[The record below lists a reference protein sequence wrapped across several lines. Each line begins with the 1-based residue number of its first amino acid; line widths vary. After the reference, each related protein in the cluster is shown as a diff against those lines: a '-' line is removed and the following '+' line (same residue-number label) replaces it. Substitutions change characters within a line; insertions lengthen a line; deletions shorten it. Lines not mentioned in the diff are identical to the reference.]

1 MKEINRDLYL
11 NELISKRSVPLIKII
26 TGIRRSGKSYLLN
39 PIFKNYL
46 RSNGVA
52 EDHIL
57 YLNFEL
63 VENEILRDKIE
74 LYNYVID
81 SVKDD
86 GEYFILLD
94 EIQMVEGFESVLSS
108 FLAKGNLNVYVTG
121 SNSKFLSSDIVTEF
135 RGRSVEI
142 HMYPLSFKEF
152 MSAYEG
158 NRYDGWQE
166 YMRYGGLPILMRYND
181 GRQKMEYLEEIRKN
195 IYLKDIVE
203 RYKMRNDAALEALLS
218 IIASGVGSLTNS
230 YKLENTF
237 RSEVKIDLSHN
248 TINDYLDKL
257 CDAYIIEKAMR
268 YDVKGKQ
275 YISTPQKYYFTD
287 IGIRNAF
294 VGFRQNDEGH
304 IMENIIYIELRRRGY
319 QVDVGVVNADNKQV
333 EIDFVANR
341 GDRRYYVQSALTLG
355 TPEKRL
361 QELRPLTNTGDFFKR
376 VLVTNDMM
384 LPGRDDSGVA
394 VMNVLDFLLD
404 EDSLEKEM

>member
-166 YMRYGGLPILMRYND
+166 YMRYGGLPILMRHND

-203 RYKMRNDAALEALLS
+203 RYKMRNDAALEALLN

-248 TINDYLDKL
+248 TINDYLGKL

-361 QELRPLTNTGDFFKR
+361 QELRSLTNTGDFFKR